1 MISDER
7 VVNSEVGFGWFRD
20 DVIGR
25 RNMMRYIRCFVG
37 TVVAVLATF
46 QIFGKDNAP
55 TIRISVVSSQD
66 LPAEFDSTR
75 TYHYTLQCTN
85 PESLITELWK
95 SDVRVWQAWLP
106 VDNICMG
113 PIGPQFTVELE
124 ERNSAI
130 LHLNFSLGEGRLHC
144 ASQLKRFVISE

>member
-1 MISDER
+1 MTRYVIYI
-7 VVNSEVGFGWFRD
+7 FGI
-20 DVIGR
+20 VL
-25 RNMMRYIRCFVG
+25 
-37 TVVAVLATF
+37 AVLATF
-46 QIFGKDNAP
+46 QIFGKDNEP

-85 PESLITELWK
+85 PESLITELWN
-95 SDVRVWQAWLP
+95 SDVRTWQAWLP

-124 ERNSAI
+124 GKNSVI
-130 LHLNFSLGEGRLHC
+130 LHLNFSSGEGRLHC
-144 ASQLKRFVISE
+144 ARQLKRFVISE